1 LVLEEVKEEAV
12 GIEVDFFVV
21 AEVLNVLDETDLPLT
36 VSVLSV
42 V

>member
-1 LVLEEVKEEAV
+1 LVLEEVEEEVV
-12 GIEVDFFVV
+12 GAEMVGFVV
-21 AEVLNVLDETDLPLT
+21 AEVLKVLEEAVLPLT

>member
-1 LVLEEVKEEAV
+1 LVLEEVEEETV
-12 GIEVDFFVV
+12 GIEAGGFVV
-21 AEVLNVLDETDLPLT
+21 ADVLNVLDETDLPLT

>member
-1 LVLEEVKEEAV
+1 MVLEEVKEEVV

-21 AEVLNVLDETDLPLT
+21 AEVLNVLDEMDLPLT